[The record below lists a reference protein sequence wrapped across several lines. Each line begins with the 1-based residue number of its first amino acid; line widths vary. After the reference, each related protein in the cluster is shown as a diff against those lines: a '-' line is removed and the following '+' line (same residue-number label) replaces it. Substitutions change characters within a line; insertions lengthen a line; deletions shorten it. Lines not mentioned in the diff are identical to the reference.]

1 MLEGLFRTARGER
14 NLERILEA
22 VSSQVSEAEYQ
33 SLQHF
38 ITCSPWDSHELMKR
52 IGLQTN
58 QLLDHW
64 QDTAYIIDEKAH
76 LKKGKCSVGVGNQYA
91 GLVGKNENCQVGV
104 YGALGYEQYVG
115 LVNCRLFLPE
125 KWCHDADRCKK
136 AGIPKQ
142 AQQYKTKLALA
153 LEMLGESLSS
163 GIKFGWVS
171 ADSLYGRSHHFCNA
185 IEDMGQ
191 RFILDIPVVTRVYLK
206 APDIG
211 LPSPRH
217 KRLKADGQPI
227 KVEDYLQQL
236 AEEDFKYI
244 KIRKTTKGWLKA
256 KIHVVKV
263 WVWDQGDH
271 GKGAE
276 KQARERTLIIRK
288 PCSKNG
294 KIKIS
299 LSNFKINECTIER
312 FAFMQSQRY
321 LVEKAF
327 KEASKDLGMSDYQI
341 RKYNSWYHF
350 QALTMLAMLFV
361 LKEILRNRE
370 QIPLLSYLDLK
381 KLIQCLWDENPN
393 KRMLRIAQLL
403 KRHHKRQNDIDRYY
417 KSGYQ

>member
-1 MLEGLFRTARGER
+1 MRASRGER

-22 VSSQVSEAEYQ
+22 VSTQVSDAEYQ

-38 ITCSPWDSHELMKR
+38 ITSSPWDAHQLMQR
-52 IGLQTN
+52 IGRQTHA
-58 QLLDHW
+58 LLSNW

-76 LKKGKCSVGVGNQYA
+76 LKKGKHSVGVANQYA

-104 YGALGYEQYVG
+104 YGALAYEKYAG

-125 KWCHDADRCKK
+125 KWCDDPARCQRAGVPK
-136 AGIPKQ
+136 AH
-142 AQQYKTKLALA
+142 QQHKTKLVLA
-153 LEMLGESLSS
+153 LEMLEESLSS
-163 GIKFGWVS
+163 GLKVGWVG

-191 RFILDIPVVTRVYLK
+191 HFVLDIPLQTRIFLK
-206 APDIG
+206 VPKIS
-211 LPSPRH
+211 LPTPRH
-217 KRLKADGQPI
+217 KRLKADHKPL
-227 KVEDYLQQL
+227 KVADYLGQL
-236 AEEDFKYI
+236 EEEDFQWVRV
-244 KIRKTTKGWLKA
+244 RKTTKGWLKA
-256 KIHVVKV
+256 SIHVAQV
-263 WVWDQGDH
+263 WVWNQGDH

-299 LSNFKINECTIER
+299 LSNFKSNECTIGR

-327 KEASKDLGMSDYQI
+327 KDDSKELGMSDYQT
-341 RKYNSWYHF
+341 RKYLSWYHF
-350 QALTMLAMLFV
+350 QALTMLVMLFT

-370 QIPLLSYLDLK
+370 RIPLLSYLDLK
-381 KLIQCLWDENPN
+381 KLIQCLWDEKPN
-393 KRMLRIAQLL
+393 KLMLRIEQLL
-403 KRHHKRQNDIDRYY
+403 KRHQQRQKDIDRYY
-417 KSGYQ
+417 KIDYQ

>member
-1 MLEGLFRTARGER
+1 
-14 NLERILEA
+14 LERILEA
-22 VSSQVSEAEYQ
+22 VSNQVSDAEYQ
-33 SLQHF
+33 SLHHF
-38 ITCSPWDSHELMKR
+38 MTSSPWDSHELMKR

-58 QLLDHW
+58 DLLGNC

-76 LKKGKCSVGVGNQYA
+76 LKKGNCSVGVGNQYA

-104 YGALGYEQYVG
+104 YGALAYERYAG

-125 KWCHDADRCKK
+125 KWCDDPDRCKK
-136 AGIPKQ
+136 AGIPKEE
-142 AQQYKTKLALA
+142 QQYKTKLALA
-153 LEMLGESLSS
+153 LEMLRESLSS
-163 GIKFGWVS
+163 GMKFGWVG

-191 RFILDIPVVTRVYLK
+191 RFVLDVPVGGKVFLK
-206 APDIG
+206 APCID
-211 LPSPRH
+211 LPNPRH
-217 KRLKADGQPI
+217 KRLKADI
-227 KVEDYLQQL
+227 KSTKVEDYLDQL
-236 AEEDFKYI
+236 EEKDFQLT

-256 KIHVVKV
+256 KIHVAQV
-263 WVWDQGDH
+263 WVWNQGDH

-294 KIKIS
+294 KIKVS
-299 LSNFKINECTIER
+299 LSNFKINECDIER

-327 KEASKDLGMSDYQI
+327 KDDSKDLGMSDYQI
-341 RKYNSWYHF
+341 RKYQSWYHF

-381 KLIQCLWDENPN
+381 KIIQCLWDESPN
-393 KRMLRIAQLL
+393 KLMLRVAQLL
-403 KRHHKRQNDIDRYY
+403 KRHQQRQNILTDTINLNINNL
-417 KSGYQ
+417 KMTK